1 MRIGPDESNKKV
13 MLGAVVILS
22 TVVVGRGID
31 PYHNAKKTICKKMGL
46 FFYFHEK
53 KLAKKGEKKI
63 Y

>member
-31 PYHNAKKTICKKMGL
+31 PYHNAKKTICKKMGTVL
-46 FFYFHEK
+46 RFWPFLPVF
-53 KLAKKGEKKI
+53 
-63 Y
+63 